1 MIVGILEAEGA
12 ERRSFA
18 KYLEVVEFTLVFLCK
33 NLNLETIFS
42 SYEPLASLYAFDTE
56 MFNEGKKICY
66 I

>member
-42 SYEPLASLYAFDTE
+42 YEPLASLYAFDTE